1 MVSLKGMVA
10 TLVIAIVGLVV
21 IMSVAGETVD
31 DVQTAGNLINA
42 TGAPLSG
49 LFAGDSVVPL
59 LFLAGVLLA
68 VVGLALGIAKGR
80 D

>member
-31 DVQTAGNLINA
+31 DIQTAGNLINA
-42 TGAPLSG
+42 TGAPLAG

>member
-21 IMSVAGETVD
+21 IMSVAGETID
-31 DVQTAGNLINA
+31 DIQTAGNTINA
-42 TGAPLSG
+42 TSAPLSG

>member
-31 DVQTAGNLINA
+31 DIQTAGNLINN
-42 TGAPLSG
+42 TGAPLAG

>member
-31 DVQTAGNLINA
+31 DIQASGNLINA

>member
-1 MVSLKGMVA
+1 MVSLKGMVS

-42 TGAPLSG
+42 TSAPLSG